1 MTPMPRRPHGKILS
15 SYDFGRTTFYASQMD
30 PRFSYCAY
38 VPTDYAEEGDEE
50 HPLVV
55 VVHGTLRDAAGCRD
69 GFAAFAETHRC
80 IVLAPLF
87 PAGITTPTDVN
98 SYKLTVPGA
107 IRYDLILLSMVDEI
121 RARYRIA
128 GDRFALCG
136 FSGGGHFSH
145 RFLYLHPER
154 LTAVSIGAPGLVTLL
169 DHDYDYWVGVRNFET
184 VWRKPLDIA
193 AIRTLPIQMVIG
205 GDDTETWEITIQ
217 PSNPAWRVDWELAGK
232 DRQQRMLAL
241 KASFENLGIGVRH
254 DIVPG
259 VAHRYDGLMPA
270 VQDFFGE
277 TLGAARQRAT
287 ALSS

>member
-1 MTPMPRRPHGKILS
+1 MTTMPRRPHGKILS

-38 VPTDYAEEGDEE
+38 VPIDYAEEGEEE

-69 GFAAFAETHRC
+69 GFAAFAEAHRC

-107 IRYDLILLSMVDEI
+107 IRYDLILLAMVDEM
-121 RARYRIA
+121 RQRYRIA

-154 LTAVSIGAPGLVTLL
+154 LSAVSIGAPGLVTLL
-169 DHDYDYWVGVRNFET
+169 DLDYDYWVGVRNFET
-184 VWRKPLDIA
+184 IWRKPLDIA
-193 AIRTLPIQMVIG
+193 AIRALPIQMVIG

-217 PSNPAWRVDWELAGK
+217 PSNPAWRIDWELAGR

-241 KASFENLGIGVRH
+241 KASFQNFGIAVRH

-270 VQDFFGE
+270 VQDFFG
-277 TLGAARQRAT
+277 AALTADCRQPA